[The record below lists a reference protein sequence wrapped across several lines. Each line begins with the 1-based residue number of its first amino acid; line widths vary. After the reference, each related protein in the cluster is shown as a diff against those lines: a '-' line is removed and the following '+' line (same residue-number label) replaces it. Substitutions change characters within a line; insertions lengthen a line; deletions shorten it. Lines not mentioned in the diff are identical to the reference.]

1 MTSSLRERRELQKSR
16 GEDNDDMTGGS
27 PPVGASNVVDHHG
40 PSFKDQVQEGTPPSS
55 STAAA
60 TRVGASNVVPS
71 SSSETTRAGAFNV
84 TSSLRERRELQKSRG
99 DDNDDTT
106 GGSPPVGASNVVDQH
121 GPSFKD
127 QVREGTPPSSGPA
140 AATRVGASNVVPSSS
155 SGTASK
161 DGPSFKDQVREGS
174 PPSSGTAAATRA
186 VVASSS
192 RSATSDGPS
201 SKDQVPGARSSSSLM
216 MNPRQ
221 KYDMMRTST
230 RHTEEEKV
238 EMMDSVFDVGA
249 ALEVAGVAGS
259 SSAEQERY
267 PTFKDQV
274 QDGTPSSDPVE
285 DVLNPPGA
293 RPVRGPEADDD
304 QKSEDGDANFL
315 IEAKLVEEAPSAI
328 HVAVELEKE
337 PPRKPWKS
345 VVVGVAFILVAIGAV
360 VGIVLSQQNGSD
372 KDAVV
377 NTSESSPAAPPI
389 LFTECEN
396 ATALELGG
404 EIVDVTVGGNSTILS
419 VPQSCGADFVVP
431 EAVGVW
437 FDFATEGT
445 TSTAGVSISTCT
457 DDPSKN
463 GDFDSMI
470 LVFTGSCERPICVV
484 GNDNLQQ
491 VDCITESGVSFR
503 ASPSTVYH
511 VLVYGR
517 RVSNETVDFAVQAK
531 SARVTPSNNI
541 CDTPQLLNN
550 RIPVNATLLDT
561 DPPSSDVP
569 ECEGFESPLDY
580 ESPGVWFLYET
591 DDSQIEEGDEVIIT
605 TCSPAESFGLDI
617 NVFSGTCDVL
627 DCDSVQLLREA
638 DEGEGSLACDGGVLN
653 SVRFRP
659 QPQSA
664 YRILVQSNDSTVLG
678 DFSIQARNSIFEL
691 AENDECETAMPLTA
705 GLVAEGS
712 TVFAT
717 AGENAPP
724 VCGTAVSSNS
734 PDLWY
739 SIESTSS
746 DTSVLKATSC
756 TGNTDL
762 DANSFDNQLVVY
774 SGDCNNLVCIQGDN
788 GVFYEEDV
796 CHLKGTVNWQ
806 AQEGVMYYIRVLGT
820 DTSAGE
826 FGIKVEETAPLPS
839 NDICEDAAS
848 LQPGVAATSITIGAS
863 VDVDLGT
870 RSCNILNHADSVGVW
885 FQVLGDDE
893 QYTVSTCSGDENL
906 DFIGIDFD
914 SQIQVYSGSSC
925 GNLTCVGVNEDNNQ
939 DRDCNAGVSWFA
951 RSGETYWIRVYGN
964 NNSTGS
970 FPIVVSPTPE
980 NDMCESAE
988 TLLLNQTLKGTT
1000 LAGRVGPEL
1009 SVCGGAYQFSAD
1021 NLPAAWYSVVGTG
1034 DVLTVSTCT
1043 GNSTLDENG
1052 YDSQIVVYFGD
1063 CSSLLCVAGNDND
1076 GRDECF
1082 GYNSGASWS
1091 SIAGEVYYVKVFG
1104 GFLDG
1109 SFGIT
1114 LYEGE
1119 PTGGTLPP
1127 GSQLP
1132 TGPPVPAP
1140 PNDLCENA
1148 ILLISGSAAAAGTT
1162 AGATAGFDATVCGDI
1177 LPGRNEPDVWYRFD
1191 GTGSVHTATTCTG
1204 TALDFTDYYS
1214 QLLVYSGECGN
1225 LTCIAGNENNFLLTC
1240 SGGTHAGASWLTEE
1254 GVSYYIRIM
1263 PLSVFDAG
1271 AFGDEFG
1278 LIIEDGDTLSRPPP
1292 ENDQCQNATMLVLD
1306 QIEQGTTR
1314 GGATL
1319 TLDLSVCG
1327 DAVEPPDSNPD
1338 LWYSFVGTGTSVTVS
1353 TCTGT
1358 SLDDTLTFD
1367 TQLAVYGGDC
1377 ETGLLCLD
1385 GNDEDDREFCFGKS
1399 GVAWQADLGVTY
1411 WIRVFGYSDAGDFA
1425 ITVYDGDPIVSPTP

>member
-1 MTSSLRERRELQKSR
+1 MSSLRERRELQKSR
-16 GEDNDDMTGGS
+16 DDEIET
-27 PPVGASNVVDHHG
+27 GAS
-40 PSFKDQVQEGTPPSS
+40 P
-55 STAAA
+55 A
-60 TRVGASNVVPS
+60 
-71 SSSETTRAGAFNV
+71 
-84 TSSLRERRELQKSRG
+84 
-99 DDNDDTT
+99 
-106 GGSPPVGASNVVDQH
+106 GASNVVDQH
-121 GPSFKD
+121 GPSIKD
-127 QVREGTPPSSGPA
+127 QVREGTPPSSG
-140 AATRVGASNVVPSSS
+140 
-155 SGTASK
+155 
-161 DGPSFKDQVREGS
+161 
-174 PPSSGTAAATRA
+174 TAASAKA
-186 VVASSS
+186 VVASSG
-192 RSATSDGPS
+192 RSATSDGPNY
-201 SKDQVPGARSSSSLM
+201 KDEVPGARRSSSLTM
-216 MNPRQ
+216 SPRQ

-238 EMMDSVFDVGA
+238 EMMDSIFDVGS
-249 ALEVAGVAGS
+249 E
-259 SSAEQERY
+259 SSAEQHERY
-267 PTFKDQV
+267 PNFKDQV
-274 QDGTPSSDPVE
+274 QDGAPSSDPVE
-285 DVLNPPGA
+285 DILNPPGA
-293 RPVRGPEADDD
+293 RRVRGPEAAADD
-304 QKSEDGDANFL
+304 QKSEDSDVNFL
-315 IEAKLVEEAPSAI
+315 IEAKLVEDAPSAI

-337 PPRKPWKS
+337 PSPKPWKS
-345 VVVGVAFILVAIGAV
+345 VVIGVAFILVAIGAV

-377 NTSESSPAAPPI
+377 NTSDPSVAPPL

-437 FDFATEGT
+437 FDFAIEGT

-457 DDPSKN
+457 DDPSRN
-463 GDFDSMI
+463 GDFDSRI

-491 VDCITESGVSFR
+491 DDCITESGVSFR

-517 RVSNETVDFAVQAK
+517 RVSDETVDFAVQAK
-531 SARVTPSNNI
+531 SARVTPSNNV

-591 DDSQIEEGDEVIIT
+591 DDTQIKEGDEVIIT
-605 TCSPAESFGLDI
+605 TCSSADSFGLDI
-617 NVFSGTCDVL
+617 NVFSGTCDAL

-638 DEGEGSLACDGGVLN
+638 DEGEGSLACDGGVPN

-691 AENDECETAMPLTA
+691 AENDECETAMPLTT
-705 GLVAEGS
+705 GLVVEGS

-746 DTSVLKATSC
+746 DTSVLIATSC
-756 TGNTDL
+756 TGNTEL

-820 DTSAGE
+820 DTNAGE
-826 FGIKVEETAPLPS
+826 FGITVEETAPPPS

-848 LQPGVAATSITIGAS
+848 LQPGVAATSTTVGAS

-870 RSCNILNHADSVGVW
+870 SSCNILNQADSVGVW
-885 FQVLGDDE
+885 FLVLGEDE

-914 SQIQVYSGSSC
+914 SQIEVYSGSSC
-925 GNLTCVGVNEDNNQ
+925 GNLTCVGLNEDNNF

-951 RSGETYWIRVYGN
+951 RSDETYWIRVYGN
-964 NNSTGS
+964 NNSTGP
-970 FPIVVSPTPE
+970 FPIVVNPTPK

-988 TLLLNQTLKGTT
+988 TLLLNQTLEGTT
-1000 LAGRVGPEL
+1000 LGGRIGPEL

-1063 CSSLLCVAGNDND
+1063 CSSLLCVAGNDDD
-1076 GRDECF
+1076 GRDGCF

-1109 SFGIT
+1109 PFGLT

-1127 GSQLP
+1127 GSLLP
-1132 TGPPVPAP
+1132 TGPPIPAP
-1140 PNDLCENA
+1140 SNDLCENA
-1148 ILLISGSAAAAGTT
+1148 ILLVSGSAAAGTT
-1162 AGATAGFDATVCGDI
+1162 AGATVGFDATVCGDI
-1177 LPGRNEPDVWYRFD
+1177 LPGRNGPDVWYRFD

-1204 TALDFTDYYS
+1204 TALDFTGYYS
-1214 QLLVYSGECGN
+1214 QLLIYSGECGN

-1240 SGGTHAGASWLTEE
+1240 SEGTHAGASWLTEE

-1306 QIEQGTTR
+1306 QIEQATTR

-1319 TLDLSVCG
+1319 TIGLSVCG
-1327 DAVEPPDSNPD
+1327 DAVEPPDPNPD

-1367 TQLAVYGGDC
+1367 TQLAVYAGDC

-1385 GNDEDDREFCFGKS
+1385 GNDEDDRESCFGKS
-1399 GVAWQADLGVTY
+1399 GISWQADLGVTY
-1411 WIRVFGYSDAGDFA
+1411 WIRVFGYSGAGEFA
-1425 ITVYDGDPIVSPTP
+1425 ITVYDGDPVVSPTP